1 MTWVA
6 VAVAGGAVVG
16 AVGANMAANK
26 QAGGQEA
33 AANTQAG
40 MFNTIVGQEQPFLQG
55 GYGAENNLNFLMN
68 PNNSDQISNYI
79 QSLPGY
85 QFQLKTGGQALTNS
99 MTPGSGALSG
109 ATLKSL
115 MSFNQGLAGQYYN
128 NYVSQLLQQ
137 AQLGQNAAGN
147 LGTSGTQLGTGIAQ
161 AGAAAAGS
169 QAAGIVGETN
179 ALSSIPLGMMM
190 MSGNGGGG
198 GGYITQTG
206 GTGSGGGYGG
216 GGGSYSDRRLKED
229 IKRVGITDGGLPV
242 YTFRFKGEKRTY
254 MGVMADEVLNKIPE
268 AVSKDDNGFYR
279 VNYAMLE

>member
-1 MTWVA
+1 MSWIA
-6 VAVAGGAVVG
+6 VGIIGAGVVG
-16 AVGANMAANK
+16 AIGANMAANK
-26 QAGGQEA
+26 QASGQTA

-216 GGGSYSDRRLKED
+216 GGS
-229 IKRVGITDGGLPV
+229 T
-242 YTFRFKGEKRTY
+242 
-254 MGVMADEVLNKIPE
+254 
-268 AVSKDDNGFYR
+268 
-279 VNYAMLE
+279 

>member
-1 MTWVA
+1 MSWIA
-6 VAVAGGAVVG
+6 VGIIGAGVVG
-16 AVGANMAANK
+16 AIGANMAANK
-26 QAGGQEA
+26 QASGQTA

-128 NYVSQLLQQ
+128 NYVGQLLQQ

-169 QAAGIVGETN
+169 QAAGIVGATN

-190 MSGNGGGG
+190 ASNGGGG
-198 GGYITQTG
+198 NYNWG
-206 GTGSGGGYGG
+206 GTPSSTGFTGAPLA
-216 GGGSYSDRRLKED
+216 GGS
-229 IKRVGITDGGLPV
+229 
-242 YTFRFKGEKRTY
+242 
-254 MGVMADEVLNKIPE
+254 
-268 AVSKDDNGFYR
+268 
-279 VNYAMLE
+279 

>member
-1 MTWVA
+1 MSWVA
-6 VAVAGGAVVG
+6 VGIVGAAVVG
-16 AVGANMAANK
+16 GVASNMAANK

-40 MFNTIVGQEQPFLQG
+40 MFNTIVGQEQPFLNA
-55 GYGAENNLNFLMN
+55 GYGAENNLNYVLN
-68 PNNSDQISNYI
+68 PNNADQLQNYI

-115 MSFNQGLAGQYYN
+115 MGFNQGLAGSYYN
-128 NYVSQLLQQ
+128 NYVNQLLQQ

-169 QAAGIVGETN
+169 QAAGIVGASN
-179 ALSSIPLGMMM
+179 ALSSIPLGLMMA
-190 MSGNGGGG
+190 GG
-198 GGYITQTG
+198 
-206 GTGSGGGYGG
+206 GSGGNYNWGG
-216 GGGSYSDRRLKED
+216 TPSS
-229 IKRVGITDGGLPV
+229 P
-242 YTFRFKGEKRTY
+242 
-254 MGVMADEVLNKIPE
+254 
-268 AVSKDDNGFYR
+268 GFTGAP
-279 VNYAMLE
+279 YA

>member
-1 MTWVA
+1 MPWGY
-6 VAVAGGAVVG
+6 AGAAAIGVVG
-16 AVGANMAANK
+16 SIVAANK
-26 QAGGQEA
+26 QAGGQQA

-109 ATLKSL
+109 STLKSL

-147 LGTSGTQLGTGIAQ
+147 LGTSGTQLGTGIGQAQ
-161 AGAAAAGS
+161 AGAGASLGAGVVGAANSAS
-169 QAAGIVGETN
+169 TLATIMAMN
-179 ALSSIPLGMMM
+179 NNNS
-190 MSGNGGGG
+190 NN
-198 GGYITQTG
+198 YNTQVANYADQNYGAPGQTENYG
-206 GTGSGGGYGG
+206 GSG
-216 GGGSYSDRRLKED
+216 S
-229 IKRVGITDGGLPV
+229 
-242 YTFRFKGEKRTY
+242 
-254 MGVMADEVLNKIPE
+254 
-268 AVSKDDNGFYR
+268 
-279 VNYAMLE
+279 

>member
-1 MTWVA
+1 MTWVG
-6 VAVAGGAVVG
+6 VGIAGGALIS

-26 QAGGQEA
+26 QAGGQTA

-40 MFNTIVGQEQPFLQG
+40 MFNTIVGQEQPFLNA
-55 GYGAENNLNFLMN
+55 GYGAENNLNYVLN
-68 PNNSDQISNYI
+68 PNNADQLQKYI
-79 QSLPGY
+79 ESLPGY

-115 MSFNQGLAGQYYN
+115 MGFNQGLAGSYYN

-179 ALSSIPLGMMM
+179 ALSSIPLGFM
-190 MSGNGGGG
+190 MSGGGG
-198 GGYITQTG
+198 GNYNWG
-206 GTGSGGGYGG
+206 GTPSSPGFTGAPYEN
-216 GGGSYSDRRLKED
+216 GGS
-229 IKRVGITDGGLPV
+229 
-242 YTFRFKGEKRTY
+242 
-254 MGVMADEVLNKIPE
+254 
-268 AVSKDDNGFYR
+268 
-279 VNYAMLE
+279 